1 MRSLII
7 GTLIHGILLK
17 TIIAVKAVVPSKES
31 SIYQSDI
38 FDVFRVQI
46 HKNGKKPLK
55 RNIITYKVINNELV
69 FLLRERKIFGIQV
82 KSCQMKKMNKAIIF
96 NRLILNTIVLEISF
110 VQLEALLFFTLA
122 VCILSPKI
130 VETISNMVYI

>member
-69 FLLRERKIFGIQV
+69 FLLRERKIFGI
-82 KSCQMKKMNKAIIF
+82 
-96 NRLILNTIVLEISF
+96 
-110 VQLEALLFFTLA
+110 
-122 VCILSPKI
+122 
-130 VETISNMVYI
+130 